1 MKEDNLQDSPKKTE
15 SVLPE
20 NNTLESNKE
29 SKAESKGILSYS
41 SKGTQSVISFFG
53 FELTA
58 PSGLK
63 NPGIVYLAFIVIN
76 LLVLILYVMCTTS
89 QAMFSSL

>member
-1 MKEDNLQDSPKKTE
+1 MTEKNLQDSPEKDE
-15 SVLPE
+15 SVSTD
-20 NNTLESNKE
+20 NNELESNKE
-29 SKAESKGILSYS
+29 KKVESKGILSYS
-41 SKGTQSVISFFG
+41 SKGTQSVISLFG

-76 LLVLILYVMCTTS
+76 LFIFLVLRSFIS
-89 QAMFSSL
+89 R

>member
-1 MKEDNLQDSPKKTE
+1 MTENNLQDSPEKDE
-15 SVLPE
+15 SISNE
-20 NNTLESNKE
+20 NIDLESNKE
-29 SKAESKGILSYS
+29 SKEESKGILSYS
-41 SKGTQSVISFFG
+41 SKGTQSVISLFG

-76 LLVLILYVMCTTS
+76 LFIFLVLKSFIS
-89 QAMFSSL
+89 G

>member
-1 MKEDNLQDSPKKTE
+1 MTENNLQDSTDKDE
-15 SVLPE
+15 SVSTD
-20 NNTLESNKE
+20 NTELDSKKE
-29 SKAESKGILSYS
+29 SKADSKGILSYS

-63 NPGIVYLAFIVIN
+63 NPGIVYLAFIIIN
-76 LLVLILYVMCTTS
+76 LVIFLVLRSFVS
-89 QAMFSSL
+89 G

>member
-1 MKEDNLQDSPKKTE
+1 MTEDNLQDSPQKTE
-15 SVLPE
+15 SVSTE
-20 NNTLESNKE
+20 NDELESNKE
-29 SKAESKGILSYS
+29 SKTESQGILSYS

-53 FELTA
+53 LELTA

-76 LLVLILYVMCTTS
+76 LFIFLVLRSFVS
-89 QAMFSSL
+89 G

>member
-1 MKEDNLQDSPKKTE
+1 MTEDNLQDSPQKTE
-15 SVLPE
+15 SISNE
-20 NNTLESNKE
+20 NNELESNKE
-29 SKAESKGILSYS
+29 SKAESQGILSYS

-53 FELTA
+53 LELTA

-76 LLVLILYVMCTTS
+76 LFIFLVLRSFVS
-89 QAMFSSL
+89 R

>member
-1 MKEDNLQDSPKKTE
+1 MQEKNLQDSPGKDE
-15 SVLPE
+15 SVSTNSKE
-20 NNTLESNKE
+20 LESPKE

-41 SKGTQSVISFFG
+41 SKGTQSVISLFG

-76 LLVLILYVMCTTS
+76 LFIFLVLRSFI
-89 QAMFSSL
+89 AG

>member
-1 MKEDNLQDSPKKTE
+1 MTKHNSQDSPEIAE
-15 SVLPE
+15 SIST
-20 NNTLESNKE
+20 NNNSLDSNKE
-29 SKAESKGILSYS
+29 SKADSKGILSYS
-41 SKGTQSVISFFG
+41 SKGTQSVISLFG

-76 LLVLILYVMCTTS
+76 LFIFLVLRSFVS
-89 QAMFSSL
+89 G

>member
-1 MKEDNLQDSPKKTE
+1 MTENNSQDSPEKDE
-15 SVLPE
+15 SVSSDKNE
-20 NNTLESNKE
+20 LESNKE
-29 SKAESKGILSYS
+29 SKAEFQGILSYS

-76 LLVLILYVMCTTS
+76 LFIFLVLRSFIS
-89 QAMFSSL
+89 G

>member
-1 MKEDNLQDSPKKTE
+1 MTEKNLQDSPEKDE
-15 SVLPE
+15 SISNE
-20 NNTLESNKE
+20 NSELETNKE
-29 SKAESKGILSYS
+29 SNEESKGILSYS

-76 LLVLILYVMCTTS
+76 LFIFLVLRSFIS
-89 QAMFSSL
+89 G

>member
-1 MKEDNLQDSPKKTE
+1 MTENNLQDSQDKDE
-15 SVLPE
+15 SVSIDHSELDT
-20 NNTLESNKE
+20 NKKSES
-29 SKAESKGILSYS
+29 ESKGILSYS
-41 SKGTQSVISFFG
+41 SKGTQSVISLFG

-76 LLVLILYVMCTTS
+76 LFIFLVLRSFIS
-89 QAMFSSL
+89 G